1 MSQNARL
8 ERLVA
13 VGGPIPEVPVEGG
26 TGRAVVSPA
35 ASTLR
40 DEMAVSGQRLL
51 AASGQIPMAA
61 HSRVSEPCGQ
71 GATRTSSGRI
81 DLAFQAGCRLTERIF
96 SLSVSGPSVGPSE
109 GEACK
114 RVTGGAT

>member
-1 MSQNARL
+1 
-8 ERLVA
+8 
-13 VGGPIPEVPVEGG
+13 VPVEGG

-61 HSRVSEPCGQ
+61 HTKVFCGVWDREHVVDLSGASE
-71 GATRTSSGRI
+71 RTSASRSA
-81 DLAFQAGCRLTERIF
+81 LCR
-96 SLSVSGPSVGPSE
+96 P
-109 GEACK
+109 
-114 RVTGGAT
+114 